1 MLHLGPLGVWTT
13 DRADMRTRLLL
24 LVVVATLGCGEAES
38 EGLPGQVEQPWLSGY
53 GPTRGHED
61 ITRFAVEFANTLI
74 HDELQVPT
82 YFPPVSHG
90 DACFTTGNPLLTG
103 NCITDWPD
111 GEMIAFYGV
120 SSSDFGTHPDLQDL
134 HYMRNFHDGDQAV
147 SGRYGCFRARERI
160 QTATQ
165 RGMEFW
171 AQGDEDGGLRWFGH
185 ATHNLQ
191 DSFAT
196 CHTARTGAKHENL
209 TDLCTYKIQVPGVCF
224 HESADLRDRIWE
236 TSMECTIDTDRSWD
250 CLVSEA
256 QSAAHA
262 TAGYLL
268 VVARHIE
275 AGMNGDLQAELT
287 AYFEG
292 DAGIPH
298 SGYYRCDALTNDGYE
313 PPGWDPNPVPD
324 AGVDA
329 TPDAEQDAAEDVVA
343 EVGQEDAHDVGV
355 DGSGGDTGMPD
366 AGTGGSGGGTGGEAG
381 GDTDASG
388 GPSTKAYAQ
397 PEDTG
402 GCSCRVGASPSGSPM
417 AVAVSLL
424 LGLLLGRRRLRG

>member
-1 MLHLGPLGVWTT
+1 
-13 DRADMRTRLLL
+13 MRTRQFL
-24 LVVVATLGCGEAES
+24 LVVVALLGCGEAEP
-38 EGLPGQVEQPWLSGY
+38 EGLSDLPGQVEQPWLSGY

-74 HDELQVPT
+74 HDELHVPN

-90 DACFTTGNPLLTG
+90 DACFTTANPLLTG

-111 GEMIAFYGV
+111 GEMISFYGV
-120 SSSDFGTHPDLQDL
+120 SSSDFGAHPDLQDL

-160 QTATQ
+160 QTATD

-171 AQGDEDGGLRWFGH
+171 AQGDEEGGLRWFGH

-196 CHTARTGAKHENL
+196 CHTARTGAKHEIL
-209 TDLCTYKIQVPGVCF
+209 ADLCTYKIQVPGVCF

-236 TSMECTIDTDRSWD
+236 TSMECTLDTDRSWD

-256 QSAAHA
+256 QSAAQA

-275 AGMNGDLQAELT
+275 AGMGGDLQAELK

-292 DAGIPH
+292 DTAVPH

-313 PPGWDPNPVPD
+313 PPGWDPNAVPD
-324 AGVDA
+324 AGADA
-329 TPDAEQDAAEDVVA
+329 ADDAEQDATEDVVGDVA
-343 EVGQEDAHDVGV
+343 ADAAQEAADDARV
-355 DGSGGDTGMPD
+355 DASGGEETGVPD
-366 AGTGGSGGGTGGEAG
+366 AGTGGSGGGTEGAAG
-381 GDTDASG
+381 GTADGGGA
-388 GPSTKAYAQ
+388 GPSAKPYDE

-402 GCSCRVGASPSGSPM
+402 GCSCRVGASPLGTPM
-417 AVAVSLL
+417 GVAVSLV
-424 LGLLLGRRRLRG
+424 LGLLLRRRRLRG